1 MLNVEFL
8 MLNDTA
14 DSEGQSPYLSM
25 FNVEFLMLNHYHSV
39 VNEGQSAYYSGLRD
53 KDYGL

>member
-1 MLNVEFL
+1 
-8 MLNDTA
+8 
-14 DSEGQSPYLSM
+14 M

-39 VNEGQSAYYSGLRD
+39 VNEGQSAYYSGLRG